1 MRSEATIH
9 LVYPPDHSILEK
21 RPSIG
26 CDLAKMKPLRTPRA
40 DGSEGSRRRIK
51 KAADAIA
58 VCVFNLSHRGA
69 ALSGLC
75 RKKVPHD

>member
-40 DGSEGSRRRIK
+40 DEPK
-51 KAADAIA
+51 KSWTKLRKTADTNWYQLTSIA
-58 VCVFNLSHRGA
+58 KPTGWTHIPAC
-69 ALSGLC
+69 GL
-75 RKKVPHD
+75 

>member
-26 CDLAKMKPLRTPRA
+26 CDLAKMESLRTPRA
-40 DGSEGSRRRIK
+40 DGSEGS
-51 KAADAIA
+51 
-58 VCVFNLSHRGA
+58 
-69 ALSGLC
+69 
-75 RKKVPHD
+75 